1 MEYIN
6 NELCLGPLKKPLLPL
21 CANYMRPIYVYDLDF
36 LSARFKTMSQHLKGV
51 RLFYAM
57 KANSN
62 PEILQQLKK
71 LGAGADVVSLGE
83 IKRALESGFSVQDI
97 VYSGVGKTRHEIT
110 EALKLGI
117 YQINVE
123 SLPELE
129 RIGALARSLNK
140 KTSIALRLNPDID
153 IKTHPYIA
161 TGLKDN
167 KFGMELGLIPE
178 LIKTL
183 KSYADCIELV
193 GVSLHLGSMMME
205 FSGYQEALLKLK
217 SVFVELQKEF
227 STLKRFDFGGGLG
240 IFYDR
245 LDLELEESLLKD
257 YAKITLETLGD
268 LNCELQ
274 SEPGRWLV
282 GHCGALITQVQYIKK
297 TKDKTFVIVDAG
309 MNHLIRPSLYEAD
322 HLILPLKKASAE
334 MKADIVG
341 PICESSD
348 FFAKDRTLGSVSE
361 GDFVAVL
368 DSGAYGYSM
377 ASIYNLQELPLEI
390 CI

>member
-1 MEYIN
+1 MEYID
-6 NELCLGPLKKPLLPL
+6 NELRFGPLKKDLLPL
-21 CANYMRPIYVYDLDF
+21 CANYMRPIYVYDMDF
-36 LSARFKTMSQHLKGV
+36 IAQRYQALSKALHGV
-51 RLFYAM
+51 RLFYAV
-57 KANSN
+57 KANPN
-62 PEILQQLKK
+62 FEVLHKLKS

-97 VYSGVGKTRHEIT
+97 VYSGVGKTRHEIS
-110 EALKLGI
+110 EALRLGI

-129 RIGALARSLNK
+129 RIGSIAKSLNK
-140 KTSIALRLNPDID
+140 KASVALRLNPDID

-167 KFGMELGLIPE
+167 KFGMELSLIPA
-178 LIKTL
+178 LTQCL
-183 KSYADCIELV
+183 KSFSESLELV
-193 GVSLHLGSMMME
+193 GVSLHLGSQMLE
-205 FSGYQEALLKLK
+205 FSGYQEALNRLKA
-217 SVFVELQKEF
+217 VYVGLQKEF

-245 LDLELEESLLKD
+245 LDLELEQSLLND

-282 GHCGALITQVQYIKK
+282 GHAGVLVAEVQYVKETSAKK
-297 TKDKTFVIVDAG
+297 FVILDAG
-309 MNHLIRPSLYEAD
+309 MNHLIRPTLYEAE
-322 HLILPLKKASAE
+322 HLILPLVKKTESI
-334 MKADIVG
+334 KVDVVG

-348 FFAKDRTLGSVSE
+348 FFAKDRTMSAVRQ
-361 GDFVAVL
+361 GDFVAIM
-368 DSGAYGYSM
+368 DAGAYGYSM
-377 ASIYNLQELPLEI
+377 ASVYNLQELPLEI